1 MQAITPLRSTPVL
14 SADAVS
20 FAYNNGRDVFRNFSL
35 KVKRGEF
42 LALLGPSGCG
52 KSTMLNLLSGFLK
65 PTSGTISINGQPVF
79 PEMPALGYVFQ
90 TANLF
95 PWLSVEDNV
104 RFGLK
109 MAGKTSIAEQRRK
122 ALHYLSLVGLEK
134 NAADLPHQLSGG
146 MRQRVALA
154 RTLAL
159 EPDILLMDEPFAALD
174 AITRIHMNEELLR
187 LWSELG
193 QTIVFIT
200 HDIDEAIFLADRVVV
215 LGLPPDGIDSEFPI
229 DLPRPRDRNKVRSSP
244 RFADYGDQLM
254 RRIGAIT
261 QTGRPTRLEQ
271 SGARQHVSL

>member
-1 MQAITPLRSTPVL
+1 MKPITPLRLPPVL
-14 SADAVS
+14 SADAVG
-20 FAYNNGRDVFRNFSL
+20 FTYKNGREVFRNFSL
-35 KVKRGEF
+35 TVKKGEF
-42 LALLGPSGCG
+42 VALLGPSGCG

-65 PTSGTISINGQPVF
+65 PTSGTIRINGQPVF

-90 TANLF
+90 TPNLF

-109 MAGKTSIAEQRRK
+109 MAGKTSQAEQRDK
-122 ALHYLSLVGLEK
+122 ARHYLSLVGLEK
-134 NAADLPHQLSGG
+134 SALDLPHQLSGG

-187 LWSELG
+187 LWSDLG

-200 HDIDEAIFLADRVVV
+200 HDIDEAVFLADRVVV
-215 LGLPPDGIDSEFPI
+215 LGLPPNGIDSETPI
-229 DLPRPRDRNKVRSSP
+229 DLPRPRDRHKVRTTA
-244 RFADYGDQLM
+244 RFADYSDQLM

-261 QTGRPTRLEQ
+261 HPGQPAALEH
-271 SGARQHVSL
+271 SGALQHASL